1 MKILIAADSFK
12 DALDATSVCL
22 AIEKGFKKV
31 DSTIETLCV
40 PMADGGEGSL
50 EVISHYIACRQRK
63 ITAHD
68 PLMRIIDTFYLL
80 SLDGKS
86 AYIEIAKIC
95 GLQLL
100 LPSERNV
107 METTTFGLG
116 ELIKDAILQNVQNI
130 YVLLGGSA
138 TNDGGIGMAAALG
151 FQFLDINGEK
161 LEGTGK
167 NLEKIDKIIHPGN
180 KNSFDNINIFA
191 LTDVKNPLY
200 GVNGAAHTYAKQKG
214 ASNEEILLLD
224 QGLKNLASKFD
235 KKEIALS
242 EGTGAAGGLGFGAM
256 VFLNATILQ
265 GTTWMID
272 ITDLDLKIQEA
283 DLIITGE
290 GKIDGQTK
298 NGKLVHGIAACAS
311 KYRKPV
317 IAFCGKLEATQD
329 EILEIGLKAA
339 YPISENEKSHQEA
352 ILKTSENLENTAASV
367 FKSINALF

>member
-22 AIEKGFKKV
+22 AIEKGIKKV
-31 DSTIETLCV
+31 DPTFETICV

-50 EVISHYIACRQRK
+50 EVISQYIACRQRK

-68 PLMRIIDTFYLL
+68 PLMRIIDIFYLL

-86 AYIEIAKIC
+86 AYIEIAKIF

-107 METTTFGLG
+107 MDTTTFGLG

-130 YVLLGGSA
+130 YLFLGGSA
-138 TNDGGIGMAAALG
+138 TNDAGIGMAAALG
-151 FQFLDINGEK
+151 FQFLDINDEK
-161 LEGTGK
+161 LEGSGK
-167 NLEKIDKIIHPGN
+167 NLEKIDNIIQLGN
-180 KNSFDNINIFA
+180 KNSFDNINVFA

-214 ASNEEILLLD
+214 ASNKEILLLD

-242 EGTGAAGGLGFGAM
+242 EGTGAAGGLGYSAM
-256 VFLNATILQ
+256 VFLNATLLQ

-311 KYRKPV
+311 KYRKPI

-339 YPISENEKSHQEA
+339 YPISENEKCEKNA
-352 ILKTSENLENTAASV
+352 LTNTAENLERTT
-367 FKSINALF
+367 INMLNSFTLK